1 MKYDLRSHQSPQ
13 GIAELRPVFVAIVV
27 PFSRKS
33 GFCWR
38 IVRDWDPMPDDA
50 MPDDP
55 PAPEPAAPE
64 SELPQA
70 LTPSVPGPLTSS
82 NLASRSAGHVRTAG
96 TALFNWWRAVTI
108 QGLCVGV
115 LWLIGL
121 LLLRVPLAPVWALIA
136 ALMTL
141 IPNFGGIISL
151 LGPAFAILVSQPS
164 MYRLCIAI
172 GHVCG
177 DCCDRSTG
185 AAAAHHEARYP
196 GAHLGFDPG
205 ADRARHCDSVLGNSA
220 RAPIARRGLC
230 LSPSPLTA
238 LDQEREQAGPSPL
251 PACYTRFSLP
261 VLSWTSRQNHFLLE

>member
-1 MKYDLRSHQSPQ
+1 
-13 GIAELRPVFVAIVV
+13 
-27 PFSRKS
+27 
-33 GFCWR
+33 
-38 IVRDWDPMPDDA
+38 MPDDA

-55 PAPEPAAPE
+55 PAPEPAAPV

-70 LTPSVPGPLTSS
+70 LTPSAPGLLTSS
-82 NLASRSAGHVRTAG
+82 NLASRSTGHVRTAG

-164 MYRLCIAI
+164 MYRLCMLLGMYAAI
-172 GHVCG
+172 VVI
-177 DCCDRSTG
+177 DQ
-185 AAAAHHEARYP
+185 
-196 GAHLGFDPG
+196 LGLQPLIMKRVTRVPIW
-205 ADRARHCDSVLGNSA
+205 ASILAPIVLGIVIPFWGILL
-220 RAPIARRGLC
+220 APPLLAVVYAFRR
-230 LSPSPLTA
+230 P
-238 LDQEREQAGPSPL
+238 R
-251 PACYTRFSLP
+251 SLP
-261 VLSWTSRQNHFLLE
+261 